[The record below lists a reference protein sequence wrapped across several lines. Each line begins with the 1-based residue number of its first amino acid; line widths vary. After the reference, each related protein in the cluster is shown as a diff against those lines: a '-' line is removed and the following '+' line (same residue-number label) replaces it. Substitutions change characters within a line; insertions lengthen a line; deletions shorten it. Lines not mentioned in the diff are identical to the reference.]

1 MSGPPTNLNLNSPS
15 DQHLVSQVR
24 QITGIPDSRGP
35 SDAAIAAAAR
45 EYAHKFNYWYTRV
58 IKEAARKYRRVL
70 IDRINPFT
78 KRVECEGLDAV
89 ETAKHLIE
97 IYSNRNFATAGGW
110 AIEALA
116 IEISGGRKSSATGID
131 LETDDASGN
140 RRLYVFK
147 SSPVTRNSDILA
159 ALKSNARQAEKLIRQ
174 SNSRTLVDPVYAVA
188 FGVRSSTY
196 EDGVRRPSSIE
207 LWSELTGLD
216 NPDEAVD
223 MVLAVATEGFR
234 QYAQATAAKSIQVL
248 NLLVS
253 TYIAEL
259 PSFLDSTPTG
269 STPAVDWDFLAM
281 RNMSPKENWK
291 TQDAER
297 HRRAL
302 NAVAQAGLSID
313 E

>member
-1 MSGPPTNLNLNSPS
+1 M
-15 DQHLVSQVR
+15 HLHSEADRRVIAQVR
-24 QITGIPDSRGP
+24 DTTGIPDDRGP

-45 EYAHKFNYWYTRV
+45 EYADKFNYWYTRV
-58 IKEAARKYRRVL
+58 IKEAAVKYRRVL

-89 ETAKHLIE
+89 ETAKHLVE

-116 IEISGGRKSSATGID
+116 IEISGGRKSSAIGID
-131 LETDDASGN
+131 LETDDISGN

-174 SNSRTLVDPVYAVA
+174 SNSQTLVDPVYAVA

-207 LWSELTGLD
+207 LWSELTGLSD
-216 NPDEAVD
+216 PDEAAEI
-223 MVLAVATEGFR
+223 VLAVATEGFR
-234 QYAQATAAKSIQVL
+234 EYAQASAAKSLQVL
-248 NLLVS
+248 NILVG
-253 TYIAEL
+253 TYIAKV
-259 PSFLDSTPTG
+259 P
-269 STPAVDWDFLAM
+269 
-281 RNMSPKENWK
+281 
-291 TQDAER
+291 
-297 HRRAL
+297 
-302 NAVAQAGLSID
+302 
-313 E
+313 